1 MAQQIHACVHPN
13 PSEQSQL
20 CMGEG
25 LPGHT

>member
-1 MAQQIHACVHPN
+1 MAQQIHVCVHPK
-13 PSEQSQL
+13 PSELSQL